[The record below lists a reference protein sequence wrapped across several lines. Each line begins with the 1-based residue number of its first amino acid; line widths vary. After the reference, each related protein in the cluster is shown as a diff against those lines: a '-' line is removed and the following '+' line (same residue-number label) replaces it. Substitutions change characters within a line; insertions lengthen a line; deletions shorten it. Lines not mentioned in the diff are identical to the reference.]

1 MTFKLSIAKK
11 GLILALVP
19 LVFELIFVLGLGV
32 LLDQSRH
39 KALELNQSRVFV
51 SGISDLTKDF
61 LDLGIALAAYRSTR
75 GNRFVEQYDAIYARL
90 PAKYEALEKANSD
103 QPNRLK
109 HLAKLKQTGKD
120 LTELTQ
126 AFRRPTDSA
135 MVYLLDPMAYRQKVS
150 NAYASFMDETK
161 EITIEEEQLQQ
172 RNPANEGSLRNALFL
187 CIWLGVI
194 ASILITVLLLRFFA
208 LGITQR
214 LTTLIDN
221 YRRFGQKRLLLSP
234 VGGDD
239 EIADLDESFHA
250 MAKKLTLAEERK
262 KLYTQ
267 MISHDLRAPLA
278 AIQGTLA
285 VALKGLYGDL
295 NDKGKKRIG
304 AAEADSDRLINLIN
318 EMLDIDSMEDG
329 RLELDK
335 EPCQL
340 EAILE
345 GAINSVST
353 LAEAKQ
359 INIESKVYSHRSP
372 AKGRATG
379 GAYGGSDADLGDDFL
394 IVADQERLKRVVI
407 NLLHNSI
414 KFSPLKETIEINSTI
429 SEDTLKIMIKD
440 RGPGIKPE
448 EATKLFQPFSQGESG
463 KKIDEA
469 GSGLG
474 LAICKAIV
482 EAHGGKIGLE
492 SKVGYGSIFWFSI
505 PTD

>member
-11 GLILALVP
+11 GFILVSVP
-19 LVFELIFVLGLGV
+19 LIFELIFVLSLGI

-39 KALELNQSRVFV
+39 DAQELNQSRAFV

-75 GNRFVEQYDAIYARL
+75 AKSFIDQYDAIYAKL
-90 PAKYEALEKANSD
+90 PAKFEALEQTSAD
-103 QPNRLK
+103 RPARLK
-109 HLAKLKQTGKD
+109 HLAQLKQTGKD
-120 LTELTQ
+120 LTALTQ

-150 NAYASFMDETK
+150 DAYTSFMEETK
-161 EITIEEEQLQQ
+161 VITKEEEQLQQ
-172 RNPANEGSLRNALFL
+172 NNPAAESRLRNAVVF
-187 CIWLGVI
+187 CIWSGVVV
-194 ASILITVLLLRFFA
+194 SIVITVLLLRFFA

-221 YRRFGQKRLLLSP
+221 YRRFSQKRTLLSP

-239 EIADLDESFHA
+239 EIADLDESFHT
-250 MAKKLTLAEERK
+250 MAKKLAMAEERK

-285 VALKGLYGDL
+285 VALKGVYGDL
-295 NDKGKKRIG
+295 NDKGKKRLG

-318 EMLDIDSMEDG
+318 EMLDIDKLEDG
-329 RLELDK
+329 RLEVDK
-335 EPCQL
+335 EPCRL
-340 EAILE
+340 EDILD

-359 INIESKVYSHRSP
+359 IHIDNKFYSHRRDSEED
-372 AKGRATG
+372 
-379 GAYGGSDADLGDDFL
+379 DAFVV
-394 IVADQERLKRVVI
+394 VADQERLKRVVI

-414 KFSPLKETIEINSTI
+414 KFSPRSETIEVNSTI
-429 SEDTLKIMIKD
+429 SEDNLKIMIKD

-448 EATKLFQPFSQGESG
+448 EARKLFQPFIQGESG
-463 KKIDEA
+463 KKIGEA

-482 EAHGGKIGLE
+482 EAHGGEIGLE
-492 SKVGYGSIFWFSI
+492 SKVGYGSIFWFSV
-505 PTD
+505 PTG